1 VFRRARKEGQV
12 TYLPDVGFWAVTRYE
27 DCREILQNK
36 DKYSAEITQQPL
48 VPYSPEVLALFKQ
61 RNFNPR
67 PTLSNNEREDHA
79 RLRRNTL
86 IAFSPSRNKKLE
98 PYIRELLT
106 DGIEAFIADK
116 KADLV
121 AQIFYQLPALVLFK
135 LLGIPRQD
143 VKKIKLWSDSR
154 LVLSFGKPSLEQ
166 QLHAAA
172 HICDYWDYCIEL
184 VQSRL
189 DSPQDD
195 LPSDLLETRDGD
207 DSIMTVQDIVNIVYG
222 LLFAGHETTS
232 NMSSNAVLSLLQ
244 HRESWEQ
251 IVVDPSLI
259 PNAFEECLRFR
270 SSVVAW
276 RRLAL
281 EDVEICGVKVT
292 AGEKLLVFLP
302 SANRDE
308 ARFDNSEAF
317 DITRKD
323 ARRHVAFGYGR
334 HVCLG
339 ASLARFE
346 SVIILEELSKRLP
359 SMRLVEGQ
367 SLMPVEAVQ
376 FRGPAQLWVEWD

>member
-1 VFRRARKEGQV
+1 MFRRARKDGPV

-67 PTLSNNEREDHA
+67 ATLSNNEREDHA

-86 IAFSPSRNKKLE
+86 VAFSPSRNRKLE
-98 PYIRELLT
+98 PYIRQLVVE
-106 DGIEAFIADK
+106 GVNSFKADK
-116 KADLV
+116 KADLLK
-121 AQIFYQLPALVLFK
+121 QMFYELPALVLFK
-135 LLGIPRQD
+135 LLGIPKDD
-143 VKKIKLWSDSR
+143 VQKIKRWADSR

-166 QLHAAA
+166 QLYAAD
-172 HICDYWDYCIEL
+172 HICDYWDYCVEL

-195 LPSDLLETRDGD
+195 LPSDLLNVRNGD
-207 DSIMTVQDIVNIVYG
+207 DSVLTVQDIVNIVYG

-244 HRESWEQ
+244 NRESWEQ
-251 IVVDPSLI
+251 IVANPKLI

-281 EDVEICGVKVT
+281 EDVEISGVKVA

-308 ARFDNSEAF
+308 ERFENSEEF

-334 HVCLG
+334 HACLG

-346 SVIILEELSKRLP
+346 SVIILEELSKLLPNTRL
-359 SMRLVEGQ
+359 MQEQ

-376 FRGPAQLWVEWD
+376 FRGPAELWVEWD